1 MPIKWSA
8 LEVSE
13 AMDEVEEMVRKAEP
27 FLAEAEARVG
37 KATGIM
43 NLPQYMSQRLQRLI
57 YTIQYRQNILN
68 SIATIRDNIPKGAV
82 AGERQAGRQ
91 QSLGLD
97 TAPCKV
103 AQHDDFDNFDEW
115 MAQQMKE

>member
-1 MPIKWSA
+1 MPIRWSA

-13 AMDEVEEMVRKAEP
+13 AMDEVEELARKAEP
-27 FLAEAEARVG
+27 FLAEAEARVR

-57 YTIQYRQNILN
+57 YTIQYRQNIQT
-68 SIATIRDNIPKGAV
+68 SIATIRENIPKGAV
-82 AGERQAGRQ
+82 EGERQAGRQ

-103 AQHDDFDNFDEW
+103 AQPDDFAEW
-115 MAQQMKE
+115 MAKQMKE